1 MGTPATWDGAI
12 GGMLEGVRVPS
23 DGHTATAAQRRVVDH
38 GDGPLLVLGAA
49 GSGRTEAL
57 VMRLEALATRGT
69 RPERVLVLARSRAA
83 RSQLRESA
91 EFALDRPHEELWVHT
106 YEEAAEALL
115 REYSIEAGLD
125 PFFTTVGLGDRLAIL
140 LDRIDDLPLRRHEIR
155 GNPAGLLARLLRRID
170 VLKSEAVEPEAL
182 REWALGRERAAGGA
196 AERERAAREAE
207 FAELYARHDRILRD
221 AGSFDGGDLVLG
233 LVRLLANRQDAADAI
248 AARFEEVLV
257 DELEDAGIA
266 HRRMLDAIAG
276 DGNIVCACDPAQ
288 ATRRWRG

>member
-1 MGTPATWDGAI
+1 MP
-12 GGMLEGVRVPS
+12 P
-23 DGHTATAAQRRVVDH
+23 DGHTATEAQRRVAAHD
-38 GDGPLLVLGAA
+38 GGPLLVLGEA
-49 GSGRTEAL
+49 GSGGRRHSSAARVPRRPRDPTGA
-57 VMRLEALATRGT
+57 RARARALAGGAL
-69 RPERVLVLARSRAA
+69 E
-83 RSQLRESA
+83 LRERA

-182 REWALGRERAAGGA
+182 REWALGRERAAGSA

-233 LVRLLANRQDAADAI
+233 LVRLLANRPDAADAI

-266 HRRMLDAIAG
+266 HRRMLDALAG
-276 DGNIVCACDPAQ
+276 DGNIVCACD
-288 ATRRWRG
+288 RRRRPGAGAGRARRR